1 MDGNVLTLVAAEP
14 GPLVESWA
22 DAAARALEKLG
33 ALLGGTAWL
42 APKLACD
49 IAFDGLDPDQAEAAA
64 RGYLA
69 MAPVDLIAQNLAGR
83 KKRLLLADMES
94 TIIANEMLDEIAD
107 LVGIK
112 AKVAAITRR
121 AMNDEIDFVGALK
134 ERVALLKD
142 KPASL
147 LEEAGKRIRIT
158 PGAKELVS
166 TMRANGATTALVSGG
181 FSVYSVRIREELGFD
196 LDFANELVISRD
208 KIAGTVREP
217 IKTGDNKLETLTRL
231 AAECGCPLALTLA
244 VGDGSN
250 DLPMLGAAGL
260 GIAFH
265 GQPHIA
271 PRARHRVDHADLTT
285 LLYAQGYRR
294 DEFVADDGRRR
305 RTR

>member
-1 MDGNVLTLVAAEP
+1 
-14 GPLVESWA
+14 
-22 DAAARALEKLG
+22 
-33 ALLGGTAWL
+33 
-42 APKLACD
+42 
-49 IAFDGLDPDQAEAAA
+49 
-64 RGYLA
+64 
-69 MAPVDLIAQNLAGR
+69 
-83 KKRLLLADMES
+83 
-94 TIIANEMLDEIAD
+94 
-107 LVGIK
+107 
-112 AKVAAITRR
+112 
-121 AMNDEIDFVGALK
+121 MNDEIDFVGALK

>member
-1 MDGNVLTLVAAEP
+1 MDGNVLTLIAARQ
-14 GPLVESWA
+14 GPAVESWA
-22 DAAARALEKLG
+22 AAASRALEKLG
-33 ALLGGTAWL
+33 AHLGGTVWL
-42 APKLACD
+42 SPKLACD
-49 IAFDGLDPDQAEAAA
+49 IPFDGLDPDQAEAAA
-64 RGYLA
+64 RGALA
-69 MAPVDLIAQNLAGR
+69 PAPADFIAQSLTGR

-121 AMNDEIDFVGALK
+121 AMNDEIDFGGALM
-134 ERVALLKD
+134 ERVALLKG

-147 LEEAGKRIRIT
+147 LEKAARRIRIN
-158 PGAKELVS
+158 PGARELVA

-181 FSVYSVRIREELGFD
+181 FRIYTARIRKELGFNI
-196 LDFANELVISRD
+196 DFGNELTISRG
-208 KIAGTVREP
+208 KIAGTVKEP
-217 IKTGDNKLETLTRL
+217 IKTGKSKLAALTDL
-231 AAECGCPLALTLA
+231 AAEYGCPLALTLA

-265 GQPHIA
+265 GRPHIA
-271 PRARHRVDHADLTT
+271 PRARHRIDHADLTA

-294 DEFVADDGRRR
+294 DEFVADRRQR
-305 RTR
+305 RAR

>member
-1 MDGNVLTLVAAEP
+1 MDGNVLTLIAAKQ
-14 GPLVESWA
+14 GSAVESWA
-22 DAAARALEKLG
+22 AAASRALEKLG
-33 ALLGGTAWL
+33 AHLGGTIWL

-49 IAFDGLDPDQAEAAA
+49 IPFDGLDPDQAEAAA
-64 RGYLA
+64 HGALGP
-69 MAPVDLIAQNLAGR
+69 APVDVIAQSLTGR

-121 AMNDEIDFVGALK
+121 AMNDEIDFVGALR
-134 ERVALLKD
+134 ERVALLKG

-147 LEEAGKRIRIT
+147 LGKAGKRIRIN
-158 PGAKELVS
+158 PGAQELVA
-166 TMRANGATTALVSGG
+166 TMRANGATAALVSGG
-181 FSVYSVRIREELGFD
+181 FRIYTARIRKELGFD
-196 LDFANELVISRD
+196 LDFANELTISRG
-208 KIAGTVREP
+208 KIAGTVKEP
-217 IKTGDNKLETLTRL
+217 IKTGESKLETLTDL
-231 AAECGCPLALTLA
+231 AAEYGCPLALTLA

-265 GQPHIA
+265 GRPHIA
-271 PRARHRVDHADLTT
+271 PRARHRIDHADLTA

-294 DEFVADDGRRR
+294 DEFAADRRQR
-305 RTR
+305 RPR